1 MTSDYVIVTI
11 KLCPEVGID
20 EYIIVCYKEGGLRAL
35 PPPPPPPPPTPERRK
50 QKKPD
55 LNKVKKKKK
64 YYWTSK
70 MEWK

>member
-35 PPPPPPPPPTPERRK
+35 PPPPYPRTQEAEKAR
-50 QKKPD
+50 
-55 LNKVKKKKK
+55 
-64 YYWTSK
+64 S
-70 MEWK
+70 E

>member
-11 KLCPEVGID
+11 KLCSEVGID

-35 PPPPPPPPPTPERRK
+35 LPPPYPPTPERRK

-55 LNKVKKKKK
+55 LNMVKKKKK